1 MAKRG
6 AKALAEQSH
15 DIILAHIL
23 DPDHSPLDAKHQQQ
37 LSRVTQAARLL
48 DEYPDETHIV
58 QLMKTKYGVSTGQ
71 LRRDIGLAR
80 ELFKTR
86 HTFDWDFWRA
96 WEIKD
101 QVALIKACQRK
112 GDYKNWNA
120 AKKVLHEMLGER
132 PETAEDPRRMEKN
145 VFYIQIN
152 NGTGRPVNI
161 SLDQLRSLSDEDRRM
176 VLNTLYAPIEEADA
190 EEMFDS

>member
-6 AKALAEQSH
+6 QKALAEQAH
-15 DIILAHIL
+15 DLILAHIL
-23 DPDHSPLDAKHQQQ
+23 DPDNSPLPPEQQEQ
-37 LSRVTQAARLL
+37 LGRVTQAARLL

-58 QLMKTKYGVSTGQ
+58 ALMKTKYHVTTGQ
-71 LRRDIGLAR
+71 LRRDIALAR

-101 QVALIKACQRK
+101 QVELIKTCQRR
-112 GDYKNWNA
+112 GDLKNWNA

-132 PETAEDPRRMEKN
+132 PEVTGDPRRMEKN
-145 VFYIQIN
+145 TFYIQVN
-152 NGTGRPVNI
+152 NGTGQHLNI
-161 SLDQLRSLSDEDRRM
+161 NLDQLRSLSDEDRK
-176 VLNTLYAPIEEADA
+176 VILSTLYTPIEDADA
-190 EEMFDS
+190 EEIFDS